1 MTFRQ
6 ALTTA
11 IARFVADPHLRDQA
25 ARDAELLLLHALQV
39 SRVTLLA
46 HPDRELTPG
55 EQAVYEDTIT
65 RRLRHEP
72 IQYITGQQEFYGLLL
87 NVTPAVLIPR
97 PETEHLVEAV
107 LKLLPTNR
115 PLKIAD
121 IGTGS
126 GAIAIALAV
135 HLPNAEIVA
144 LDISTEALAI
154 AAANAREHDLADRI
168 RFLQSDLLSALNDEA
183 EAFDAVVSNPPYV
196 AETDRATLHP
206 QVRDHEPATALFAGE
221 TGLDIYRRLVSEA
234 HNALKPNGLLAL
246 EIGYGQ
252 QQALIDLLANWR
264 EVSFIKDLQNVPRV
278 VLAKRAVS
286 LWRSDK
292 ILPRR

>member
-39 SRVTLLA
+39 TRVTLLA